1 VRKNFFWITLGNSVK
16 ALSLWGVLLVL
27 ARLTSVEMVGVFVL
41 ARAVCAPIVGMA
53 NLGLRGALITDA
65 RNDFRFADYFGV
77 RVFSTALMLL
87 AVAGLAV
94 VSGYETQVAWVI
106 MLVAVGKAFESLSD
120 IFHGLLQQRE
130 RMDRIGIA
138 LMIRGPL
145 GLLFL
150 VAGLVATGDL
160 VWGMFG
166 FSLAWA
172 ITFLAWDLPNGARIV
187 KAVAHEGPRNA
198 SLRGSLS
205 AVSCDSIVPRFD
217 PRTMLKLA
225 WLSLPLGVVLVLISL
240 STSIPRYMIDH
251 YLGRQQLGI
260 YAAVAY
266 PALMASM
273 VVAAMGQS
281 ACPRLAKYHA
291 AGQVAAF
298 CRLLGRVLVPIV
310 ALAVAGLLLVVLF
323 GRPLLALAYGP
334 EYAAYTGLAVWVM
347 IAAGVR
353 YLTRPLAKAV
363 DATRRFKTSMVI
375 RAAGI
380 ALLAVLLPFCLKG
393 FGLIGAP
400 VAALVANLVLVV
412 LYGLTLASLV
422 RRVDQGAADR
432 AGAEP
437 DESAG
442 THVTDAGY
450 MSSTLCARSQQF
462 SGGAGQG
469 LHD

>member
-1 VRKNFFWITLGNSVK
+1 
-16 ALSLWGVLLVL
+16 
-27 ARLTSVEMVGVFVL
+27 
-41 ARAVCAPIVGMA
+41 
-53 NLGLRGALITDA
+53 
-65 RNDFRFADYFGV
+65 
-77 RVFSTALMLL
+77 
-87 AVAGLAV
+87 
-94 VSGYETQVAWVI
+94 VAWG
-106 MLVAVGKAFESLSD
+106 A
-120 IFHGLLQQRE
+120 
-130 RMDRIGIA
+130 
-138 LMIRGPL
+138 
-145 GLLFL
+145 
-150 VAGLVATGDL
+150 
-160 VWGMFG
+160 
-166 FSLAWA
+166 
-172 ITFLAWDLPNGARIV
+172 TFLAWDLPNGARFV
-187 KAVAHEGPRNA
+187 KAAGHDDPGKARLTV
-198 SLRGSLS
+198 SIS
-205 AVSCDSIVPRFD
+205 AGSCDSVVPRFD
-217 PRTMLKLA
+217 PRTMIKLA

-298 CRLLGRVLVPIV
+298 CRLLVRILVPIA
-310 ALAVAGLLLVVLF
+310 ALGIAGLLLVVLF
-323 GRPLLALAYGP
+323 GRPLLQLAYGA

-375 RAAGI
+375 RGSGI
-380 ALLAVLLPFCLKG
+380 ALLALLLPYCLKG

-412 LYGLTLASLV
+412 LYGITLAAIV
-422 RRVDQGAADR
+422 RRADKP
-432 AGAEP
+432 AGDRVEP
-437 DESAG
+437 APAMSTG
-442 THVTDAGY
+442 THATQAAATSGA
-450 MSSTLCARSQQF
+450 TCIRTEQF
-462 SGGAGQG
+462 SGGGDPG